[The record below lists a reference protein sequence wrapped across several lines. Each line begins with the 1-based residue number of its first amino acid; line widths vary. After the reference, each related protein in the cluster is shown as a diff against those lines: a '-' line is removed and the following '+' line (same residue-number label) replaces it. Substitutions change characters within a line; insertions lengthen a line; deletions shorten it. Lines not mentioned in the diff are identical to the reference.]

1 MDQLSSP
8 EISDGSAARR
18 DSRRIDVPG
27 CGYRICDLPAR
38 MRPRE
43 IIDLQ
48 GVQQAPD
55 EVLLALLLR
64 TGSKGANVVDVA
76 RALLARHGSLTALAA
91 SSVEDLTRVKG
102 VGRVKA
108 QMLKAALELGRRL
121 TDERLPERVRV
132 LQPGDAAGLLRE
144 QARTLEREHFWV
156 LYLDRRNALKTR
168 PVQVSAGLLDA
179 SLVHPREV
187 FKAAVE
193 HSAAAVVLVHN
204 HPSGDPTPSAED
216 IRITRQLV
224 DAGRVMDLQVLDH
237 VVLGKPRAGT
247 AHDFVSLRENGLVDF
262 G

>member
-1 MDQLSSP
+1 MDRLPLRQTIEAP
-8 EISDGSAARR
+8 GVARAGCA
-18 DSRRIDVPG
+18 IDVPG
-27 CGYRICDLPAR
+27 SGYRICDLPLR

-48 GVQQAPD
+48 GVEHAAD

-64 TGSKGANVVDVA
+64 TGSRGANVVDVA
-76 RALLARHGSLTALAA
+76 RHMLARYGSLTELASA
-91 SSVEDLTRVKG
+91 SVKDLCRVKG

-132 LQPGDAAGLLRE
+132 LQPGDAANLLRE
-144 QARTLEREHFWV
+144 QARTLDREHFWV
-156 LYLDRRNALKTR
+156 LYLDRRNTLKTH
-168 PVQVSAGLLDA
+168 PVPVSVGLLDA

-187 FKAAVE
+187 FKSAVQ

-224 DAGRVMDLQVLDH
+224 DAGRVMDLKVLDH
-237 VVLGKPRAGT
+237 VVLGRPRVNA
-247 AHDFVSLRENGLVDF
+247 AQDFVSLRENGLVDF